1 MTNTEILNIAYQ
13 TFDDEIKSL
22 EDAKF
27 LLDDNFSTAV
37 NLIANS
43 HKIIVSGVG
52 KSGIVAK
59 KIAATFS
66 SIGIS
71 SVFLHPVE
79 ALHGDIGL
87 VQKGD
92 VAILLSKSG
101 NTDELIKLIPF
112 LKMRSAYIIS
122 ITGNVNSYLSRHSDA
137 VLNGSVVKEAC
148 PFNLAPTS
156 STTVALVLGDALAVC
171 SMQLKKLTLEDFSKL
186 HPLGQIGRTITL
198 KVKDIM
204 HQGKQLPVIPI
215 NSTFKEALIEMSRKP
230 LGCVCICD
238 DNLQLLGIITDG
250 DIRRLLSKYDNLKD
264 IVVEQVMTR
273 NPICICEEELLISA
287 IATMENRTSQINVLP
302 VVDKNKLIGLIRL
315 HDIVKSGS

>member
-1 MTNTEILNIAYQ
+1 MENNEILIIAKQ
-13 TFDDEIKSL
+13 TFDSEIKSL
-22 EDAKF
+22 EDARTR
-27 LLDDNFSTAV
+27 LDENFANAV

-101 NTDELIKLIPF
+101 NTEELVKLIPF
-112 LKMRSAYIIS
+112 LKMRSAHIIS
-122 ITGNVNSYLSRHSDA
+122 ITGNINSYLARHSDA
-137 VLNGSVVKEAC
+137 ILDGSVDKEAC

-156 STTVALVLGDALAVC
+156 STTVALVLGDSLAVC
-171 SMQLKKLTLEDFSKL
+171 SMLLKKLTLEDFSKL

-198 KVKDIM
+198 KVKDVM
-204 HQGKQLPVIPI
+204 HQGKELPIIPI
-215 NSTFKEALIEMSRKP
+215 TSTFKEALIEMSHKP
-230 LGCVCICD
+230 LGCVCICND
-238 DNLQLLGIITDG
+238 DYNLLGIITDG

-264 IVVEQVMTR
+264 IVVENVMTR
-273 NPICICEEELLISA
+273 NPICIDEDELLISA
-287 IATMENRTSQINVLP
+287 LATMENRTSQINVLP
-302 VVDKNKLIGLIRL
+302 VVENNKLIGLIRL
-315 HDIVKSGS
+315 HDIVKSGA